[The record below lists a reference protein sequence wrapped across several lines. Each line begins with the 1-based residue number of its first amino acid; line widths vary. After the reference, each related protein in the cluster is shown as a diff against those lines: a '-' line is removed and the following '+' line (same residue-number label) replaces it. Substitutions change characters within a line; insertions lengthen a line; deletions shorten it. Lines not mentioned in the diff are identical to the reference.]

1 MNERKKQEKAA
12 SIYAGIFAEWEAI
25 KDLKFK
31 TFLGLNAGTNKT
43 SEYKSSMLPTMRQNK
58 IKGRSLD
65 KPRGELFYSLGKYG
79 ELYERGCERASY
91 NCIVRLYLADFQKRR
106 AQLVWQEF
114 YQRFIDLEQFGCH
127 ETSTRLVGSS
137 ASEWAIISY
146 LGRINYSALDRYLL
160 TVTGRYDGSSRLGR
174 DNRFAFFPSVAV
186 AWRLSEEPFMK
197 QFSNLDNLKIRAS
210 YGLSGNQDIALY
222 QTWPLMK
229 QQNVILTGTPQIGY
243 IPDRMGND
251 ELKWETT
258 SQFDFGVEASFF
270 KSRLNIEFDAYIK
283 NTKDL
288 LLDVEFPYTSGFKN
302 GFMNV
307 GKISNR
313 GVELMIRSTNI
324 STNDFTWSTEFN
336 ISHNRNEVVA
346 LGPDKDFEYTFRP
359 GLGNHPYTWL
369 KVGEPV
375 GAFYGYIMDGIYR
388 TREEIEAGCEPNAS
402 LGQKIYRDIN
412 HDGVITIEDQTTI
425 GDPNPDFFGG
435 LSNTFRYKTLP

>member
-1 MNERKKQEKAA
+1 
-12 SIYAGIFAEWEAI
+12 
-25 KDLKFK
+25 
-31 TFLGLNAGTNKT
+31 
-43 SEYKSSMLPTMRQNK
+43 
-58 IKGRSLD
+58 
-65 KPRGELFYSLGKYG
+65 
-79 ELYERGCERASY
+79 
-91 NCIVRLYLADFQKRR
+91 
-106 AQLVWQEF
+106 
-114 YQRFIDLEQFGCH
+114 
-127 ETSTRLVGSS
+127 
-137 ASEWAIISY
+137 
-146 LGRINYSALDRYLL
+146 
-160 TVTGRYDGSSRLGR
+160 
-174 DNRFAFFPSVAV
+174 
-186 AWRLSEEPFMK
+186 
-197 QFSNLDNLKIRAS
+197 
-210 YGLSGNQDIALY
+210 
-222 QTWPLMK
+222 MK

-375 GAFYGYIMDGIYR
+375 GAFYGYIQNERGNRGRLR
-388 TREEIEAGCEPNAS
+388 T
-402 LGQKIYRDIN
+402 
-412 HDGVITIEDQTTI
+412 
-425 GDPNPDFFGG
+425 
-435 LSNTFRYKTLP
+435 